1 MIKFFTDGSSRGNP
15 GKGGYGVVIFKE
27 DILIDCRSEQFD
39 NVTNNQ
45 MELQAILIALQ
56 YIRDNN
62 IKDECVIYSD
72 SAYCVNICN
81 DWIFTWAVNN
91 WKNSKKEQI
100 KNYDLITQLYPFLKK
115 EFPNYS
121 IQKVSGHIGLIGNE
135 LADALATDNSIKFTK
150 IFKENNIRY
159 SDKKY
164 DLISI

>member
-15 GKGGYGVVIFKE
+15 GKGGYGIVIFKE
-27 DILIDCRSEQFD
+27 DILIDCRTEQFD

-56 YIRDNN
+56 YIKDNN
-62 IKDECVIYSD
+62 IKEECVIYSD

-81 DWIFTWAVNN
+81 DWIFTWAINN

-100 KNYDLITQLYPFLKK
+100 KNYDLIIQLYPFLKK

-121 IQKVSGHIGLIGNE
+121 IQKVKGHDTCLGNN
-135 LADALATDNSIKFTK
+135 LADALATDNLIEFTK
-150 IFKENNIRY
+150 ILKENNIL
-159 SDKKY
+159 Y
-164 DLISI
+164 DI